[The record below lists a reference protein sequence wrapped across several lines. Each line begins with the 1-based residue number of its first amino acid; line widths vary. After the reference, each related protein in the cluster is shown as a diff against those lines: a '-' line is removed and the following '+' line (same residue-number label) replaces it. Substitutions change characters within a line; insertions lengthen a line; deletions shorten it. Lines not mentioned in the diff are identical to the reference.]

1 MKPPLSKQ
9 SIVDVLGFWLSQVM
23 LIKTGIHHSM
33 VDSSCGK
40 NHVRTIRRLRQAQVG
55 LNISL
60 VDGWCV
66 PIESCSPGGVRFG
79 CNLFSLIKR
88 YGVLLVTHAA
98 YLGPEGYDIY
108 HIYVIY
114 IYNITYYIYYVY
126 IHDMYLGNPGPWNKC
141 DGQMW
146 CLKMRYQTGNAIKYK
161 KCDIENYMYNI
172 VWSKCETILIPMISD
187 VDPYDIAVFR
197 AQTCLRREPAPPPSS
212 RLQLWLFFTHHQMH
226 LITYQTTRPVP

>member
-126 IHDMYLGNPGPWNKC
+126 IYMICMY
-141 DGQMW
+141 
-146 CLKMRYQTGNAIKYK
+146 I
-161 KCDIENYMYNI
+161 YMY
-172 VWSKCETILIPMISD
+172 TIITMS
-187 VDPYDIAVFR
+187 
-197 AQTCLRREPAPPPSS
+197 PSPS
-212 RLQLWLFFTHHQMH
+212 Y
-226 LITYQTTRPVP
+226 ITYSRWKSGRRLYHFAMFCFECSQAK

>member
-1 MKPPLSKQ
+1 
-9 SIVDVLGFWLSQVM
+9 
-23 LIKTGIHHSM
+23 M

-40 NHVRTIRRLRQAQVG
+40 NHVRAVRRLRQAQVG

-114 IYNITYYIYYVY
+114 IHNITYYIYIY
-126 IHDMYLGNPGPWNKC
+126 IMYIYDM
-141 DGQMW
+141 
-146 CLKMRYQTGNAIKYK
+146 
-161 KCDIENYMYNI
+161 
-172 VWSKCETILIPMISD
+172 
-187 VDPYDIAVFR
+187 
-197 AQTCLRREPAPPPSS
+197 
-212 RLQLWLFFTHHQMH
+212 
-226 LITYQTTRPVP
+226 